1 MADIKFD
8 VSKLTDPQLEIASKI
23 IDTCT
28 SLGVNPDLVLPM
40 AYVESRFNPDVADS
54 SAGAIGIM
62 QLMPNTAKHLK
73 VNPRDM
79 NDNIKGGCL
88 FIRNL
93 MDNPKI
99 AHDPTKVIAAYHD
112 GPDSKFF
119 KTGNPAD
126 ITDAAIEYVDLVNQ
140 LSKGLIAPPAVKKSG
155 EIPTASGEPAA
166 EPPKT
171 GVWSTTPLSSA
182 ASGTPEEDGTKYGF
196 DPLAMSAG
204 TIPGVAVG
212 SAVGGG
218 RTALDIGR
226 RVGDVASQVSSN
238 LLQASQGV
246 PGQSTSGPLPPAGG
260 PVQRTPVGGKGTFN
274 YAKSQGLTDF
284 DAARSLDMS
293 KQPGGA
299 LDVRTAVAEAEKKI
313 GPGYR
318 MDPQRADLML
328 PENVGGGPRGQTRV
342 PIPPVEPPSP
352 TIGQRISSAVAP
364 ISRALNHPL
373 VRGPLG
379 GLMAGPMAAE
389 AASRYE
395 KNDYP
400 GAAIAGTGALAGT
413 ASMFGVPYSGPIAM
427 AAPAVLAGADYAR
440 NTSPQQFQRDLGN
453 YPGAVKAAIPGIKQ
467 DIKNAPQAIS
477 AAVLQE
483 LRNWEESFKAAS
495 QRYKAGNI
503 PVQPD
508 ALSGG
513 LQ

>member
-8 VSKLTDPQLEIASKI
+8 VTKLTDPQLEVASKI
-23 IDTCT
+23 ITACT
-28 SLGVNPDLVLPM
+28 AVGVNPDLVLPM
-40 AYVESRFNPDVADS
+40 AYVESRFDPNVADS

-62 QLMPNTAKHLK
+62 QLMPDTAKHLK
-73 VNPRDM
+73 VDPRNLDE
-79 NDNIKGGCL
+79 NIRGGCL

-112 GPDSKFF
+112 GPNSKFF

-155 EIPTASGEPAA
+155 EAPAA
-166 EPPKT
+166 AGEATTEPPKDNT
-171 GVWSTTPLSSA
+171 WSTTPLPAVSS
-182 ASGTPEEDGTKYGF
+182 GEETKPEFGF

-204 TIPGVAVG
+204 VIPGVATG
-212 SAVGGG
+212 TAVGGS

-238 LLQASQGV
+238 LLQASQGA
-246 PGQSTSGPLPPAGG
+246 PGAPTSGGLPPAGG

-274 YAKSQGLTDF
+274 YAKSQGLADF
-284 DAARSLDMS
+284 DATRALDMS

-299 LDVRTAVAEAEKKI
+299 LDLRTQVAEAEKKI

-328 PENVGGGPRGQTRV
+328 PENVGSGPRGAPRV
-342 PIPPVEPPSP
+342 PIPPVEPPAP
-352 TIGQRISSAVAP
+352 TVGQRISNAFAP
-364 ISRALNHPL
+364 VKRTMNAPM
-373 VRGPLG
+373 VRGPLS
-379 GLMAGPMAAE
+379 GLMAGPMGME

-395 KNDYP
+395 KEDYP
-400 GAAIAGTGALAGT
+400 GAALAGTGALAAG
-413 ASMFGVPYSGPIAM
+413 ASMFGVPYAM
-427 AAPAVLAGADYAR
+427 PMSVAAPAALAGYDYYR
-440 NTSPQQFQRDLGN
+440 NVGPQQF
-453 YPGAVKAAIPGIKQ
+453 KA
-467 DIKNAPQAIS
+467 DIKKAPQAIS
-477 AAVLQE
+477 AAILDE
-483 LRNWEESFKAAS
+483 LKDWEKSFKATAK
-495 QRYKAGNI
+495 RYQSGNI
-503 PVQPD
+503 PVQTD

>member
-8 VSKLTDPQLEIASKI
+8 VTKLTDPQLEVASKI

-28 SLGVNPDLVLPM
+28 SIGVNPDLVLPM
-40 AYVESRFNPDVADS
+40 AYVESRFDPKVADS

-62 QLMPNTAKHLK
+62 QLMPDTAKHLK
-73 VNPRDM
+73 VDPRNLDE
-79 NDNIKGGCL
+79 NIRGGCL

-93 MDNPKI
+93 MENPKI

-112 GPDSKFF
+112 GPNSKFF
-119 KTGNPAD
+119 KTGDPTD

-155 EIPTASGEPAA
+155 ETTA
-166 EPPKT
+166 EPPKSSP
-171 GVWSTTPLSSA
+171 WSTTPLPAVSS
-182 ASGTPEEDGTKYGF
+182 GEETKPEYGF

-204 TIPGVAVG
+204 VLPGVVAGSGVG
-212 SAVGGG
+212 TG

-226 RVGDVASQVSSN
+226 RVGDVASQISSN
-238 LLQASQGV
+238 LLQASQGT
-246 PGQSTSGPLPPAGG
+246 PGASTPDAMPPAGG

-274 YAKSQGLTDF
+274 YAKKFGLTDF
-284 DAARSLDMS
+284 DAARAADMS
-293 KQPGGA
+293 KAPGGSW
-299 LDVRTAVAEAEKKI
+299 DVARQVAEAEQKI
-313 GPGYR
+313 GPGYK

-328 PENVGGGPRGQTRV
+328 PENVGSGPRGQTRV

-352 TIGQRISSAVAP
+352 TVGQRISNAVAP
-364 ISRALNHPL
+364 LGRALSHPL

-379 GLMAGPMAAE
+379 GLIAGPMGME
-389 AASRYE
+389 AASRLE
-395 KNDYP
+395 KEDYP
-400 GAAIAGTGALAGT
+400 GAAIAGTGSLAGT
-413 ASMFGVPYSGPIAM
+413 ASMFGVPYSGAVAM

-440 NTSPQQFQRDLGN
+440 NTSPEQFQRDLKG

-477 AAVLQE
+477 AAILDE
-483 LRNWEESFKAAS
+483 LANWEKSFRAAS
-495 QRYKAGNI
+495 QRYKSGNI